1 MHTERL
7 MEVAII
13 LLPLVC
19 WPNLERP
26 FSTPKLWLLAAM
38 ALAVAAHHLRSRERL
53 RVPGWPWLAWLGA
66 IALSAA
72 TGAYVSLEALL
83 LVLLPVGLY
92 TCPLPP
98 KRIGSALLAG
108 SAIESLMAVLQYCH
122 ADPLQL
128 LGWIPETFSNPRMRV
143 YGTLGNPAFV
153 AAFLCATLPLYA
165 GVKRKAWLGAG
176 LALQAAAIFATG
188 SRISLLALPAAA
200 AVLAFRGVKAH
211 KWLLAGV
218 PAAVLLLWL
227 SPARPLG
234 VTVEGRLYLAR
245 VTVAHWNEIRPLG
258 QGPGAY
264 RLQFAQWQE
273 NWLRDPQNREKAGDF
288 AGLVN
293 HAHND
298 YVEMLVDFG
307 PAGLIAFLV
316 LSGWLMANAWRT
328 PERGWCAGA
337 WGGLAALLAAAC
349 ADFPF
354 HRPAEWALF
363 WLLLAML
370 GGGLQRQKPA
380 TEAEAMILAK
390 K

>member
-1 MHTERL
+1 MQIERL
-7 MEVAII
+7 LEVALI

-19 WPNLERP
+19 WPNLERA
-26 FSTPKLWLLAAM
+26 FSTPKLWLLAAIV
-38 ALAVAAHHLRSRERL
+38 LAVAAHRLRSRERL

-83 LVLLPVGLY
+83 LVLLPVVLY

-98 KRIGSALLAG
+98 ERIGSALLAG
-108 SAIESLMAVLQYCH
+108 AAIESLVAVLQYCQV
-122 ADPLQL
+122 DPLRL
-128 LGWIPETFSNPRMRV
+128 LGWIPETFPNPRMRV
-143 YGTLGNPAFV
+143 YGTLGNPDFV

-176 LALQAAAIFATG
+176 LALQVAAILATG

-200 AVLAFRGVKAH
+200 AALAFRGVKVR

-218 PAAVLLLWL
+218 PAAALLLWL

-234 VTVEGRLYLAR
+234 VTVEGRMYLTR
-245 VTVAHWNEIRPLG
+245 VTAAHWNEIRPLG
-258 QGPGAY
+258 CGPGAY
-264 RLQFAQWQE
+264 RLQFAEWQE
-273 NWLRDPQNREKAGDF
+273 NWLRDPRNREKAGNF
-288 AGLVN
+288 AGPVN

-298 YVEMLVDFG
+298 YIEMLVDFG
-307 PAGLIAFLV
+307 PSGLIAFLV
-316 LSGWLMANAWRT
+316 LCVWLMASGWRAR
-328 PERGWCAGA
+328 ERGWRAGA

-354 HRPAEWALF
+354 HRPAEWTLF
-363 WLLLAML
+363 WLLFGML
-370 GGGLQRQKPA
+370 GGGLQGRKPA
-380 TEAEAMILAK
+380 TQALATVVAQN
-390 K
+390 